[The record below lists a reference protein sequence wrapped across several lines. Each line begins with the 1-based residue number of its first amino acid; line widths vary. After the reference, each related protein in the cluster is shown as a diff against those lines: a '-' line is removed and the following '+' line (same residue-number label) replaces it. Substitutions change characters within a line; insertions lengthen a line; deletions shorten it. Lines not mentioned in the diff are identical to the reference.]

1 MKAVTSFIKIK
12 VNSCGPNSCFKM
24 SLRKCLKT
32 LFFGPNS
39 YCQICLP
46 LFCPSILLFWG
57 ISELFINF
65 YGLSLFVIDL
75 EKNTL
80 LGLLFVFYEGV
91 STVILFQ
98 IWDILLLTF
107 FKHPNQIFYYLNT
120 LWNLVMK
127 QMTTLKISKLISK
140 INLREI

>member
-1 MKAVTSFIKIK
+1 MSLITVKPYCRTKARTSFINRK

-32 LFFGPNS
+32 LFLGPNS

-46 LFCPSILLFWG
+46 LFCPSILLFRD
-57 ISELFINF
+57 IYELFINF

-80 LGLLFVFYEGV
+80 LGLLLVFYEGV

-98 IWDILLLTF
+98 FLDILLLTF
-107 FKHPNQIFYYLNT
+107 FTHPNQFFL
-120 LWNLVMK
+120 
-127 QMTTLKISKLISK
+127 SKCFM
-140 INLREI
+140 N